1 MVSSDKDKKIDPDE
15 DYRCS
20 ACGILL
26 SSDYAGEQNG
36 ECCEDCIANSV
47 DNLD

>member
-1 MVSSDKDKKIDPDE
+1 MVSRDKDEYIDETE

-26 SSDYAGEQNG
+26 SSDYAGEHNG
-36 ECCEDCIANSV
+36 EYCEGCIG
-47 DNLD
+47 DKL